1 LEVFGI
7 LVAEGSE
14 QALEVGF
21 LKETRLL
28 GDGDSSIEDRL
39 AAGKMCIGRDA
50 SETHLDI
57 K

>member
-1 LEVFGI
+1 

-39 AAGKMCIGRDA
+39 AAEKLCIGRDA
-50 SETHLDI
+50 SESYLDI